1 MFNGARGS
9 EFRVDF
15 DELEIFREGGRDGS
29 KAASCL
35 RDIVE
40 EFNRA
45 ISKHRKPLNSRH
57 EGAAVLLEETD
68 EFWDAVK
75 ADDVEHA
82 KREAVQVA
90 AVALRYLV
98 EL

>member
-15 DELEIFREGGRDGS
+15 DELEIFRDGGRNGV
-29 KAASCL
+29 KAASWL
-35 RDIVE
+35 KEIVE
-40 EFNRA
+40 EFNQA
-45 ISKHRKPLNSRH
+45 MSKHPKLLSSRH
-57 EGAAVLLEETD
+57 EGAAVLLEEVD

-75 ADDVEHA
+75 ADDVDSA

-90 AVALRYLV
+90 AVVLRYLV